1 VAGAEHLGV
10 AADASGAEALR
21 YNNVGSV
28 RVAGVALVRGLA
40 RGSRHT
46 FRVVC

>member
-28 RVAGVALVRGLA
+28 RVAVALVRGLA